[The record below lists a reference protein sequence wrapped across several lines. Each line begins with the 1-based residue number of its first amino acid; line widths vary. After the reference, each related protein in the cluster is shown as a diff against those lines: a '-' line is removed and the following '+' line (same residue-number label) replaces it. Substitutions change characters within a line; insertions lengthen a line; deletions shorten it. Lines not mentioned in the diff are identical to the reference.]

1 MSYRRLLTLD
11 GGGIKGVFAASFL
24 ATLEDQ
30 VDAPIGNYFDLI
42 SGTSTGGIIALALG
56 LGIPASDIL
65 KMYQEW
71 GTTVF
76 EGENVWGR
84 LRHFFRRKYNSLPLQ
99 NALCKV
105 FGDHTLGDSRLR
117 LVIPSFNLQTGTVHI
132 YKTSH
137 HPRLTT
143 DYKEKMTTVALA
155 TSAAPT
161 YFPPH
166 RPPSGITLIDGGMW
180 ANNPIAVAII
190 EAICVLGWERNSL
203 RVLSLGCTREVVDVS
218 GGSSLWSGKFYWAG
232 KVADLFLAGQSSGA
246 LGMAEWLVGRENL
259 YRVNETVPGG
269 AFSLDG
275 VQRIGDLRGLGA
287 YSARFHAPRICPE
300 FLSAPAESFR
310 GEQKSPR
317 MHPGS

>member
-1 MSYRRLLTLD
+1 MSYRRILTLD

-30 VDAPIGNYFDLI
+30 VDAPIGKYFDLV

-56 LGIPASDIL
+56 LGLPARNIL
-65 KMYQEW
+65 EMYREW
-71 GTTVF
+71 GTAVF
-76 EGENVWGR
+76 DGENMWGR
-84 LRHFFRRKYNSLPLQ
+84 LRHFFRRKYNPLSLQ
-99 NALCKV
+99 NALQKV

-132 YKTSH
+132 YKTFH

-143 DYKEKMTTVALA
+143 DYREKMTTVALA

-166 RPPSGITLIDGGMW
+166 RSSSGITLIDGGMW
-180 ANNPIAVAII
+180 ANNPVAVAIV
-190 EAICVLGWERNSL
+190 EAIGVLGWERKTL
-203 RVLSLGCTREVVDVS
+203 RILSLGCTREIVDVS
-218 GGSSLWSGKFYWAG
+218 GGSSSWSGKFYWAT

-246 LGMAEWLVGRENL
+246 LGMAEWLVGGSNL
-259 YRVNETVPGG
+259 CRINETVPGG

-275 VQRIGDLRGLGA
+275 AQRITDLQGLGA

-300 FLSAPAESFR
+300 FLSAPAEPSTR
-310 GEQKSPR
+310 E
-317 MHPGS
+317 